1 MPQATLGSIAIDAR
15 DGVMLVLARWRY
27 SGLKNHPDLPPSGL
41 YEHLVGIC
49 TEPGAG
55 GESSA
60 AAVKQILQK
69 ACTVS
74 QGRRGK
80 DLVHGENDVL
90 DEALLAR
97 VRDRA
102 VCALLKGLG
111 LQGLGLWGGL
121 GLRTVVITLD
131 THSKTL
137 FAHR

>member
-1 MPQATLGSIAIDAR
+1 MPKATLGSIAVDAR

-27 SGLKNHPDLPPSGL
+27 AGLKNHSHLPPAGL

-49 TEPGAG
+49 NEPGAG

-69 ACTVS
+69 ACTVT

-80 DLVHGENDVL
+80 DLVHGDNDVL
-90 DEALLAR
+90 DEALLAH

-102 VCALLKGLG
+102 VCVCVCVSVSRSLNM
-111 LQGLGLWGGL
+111 
-121 GLRTVVITLD
+121 
-131 THSKTL
+131 L
-137 FAHR
+137 FADDSMCCQAKRKNISSPI